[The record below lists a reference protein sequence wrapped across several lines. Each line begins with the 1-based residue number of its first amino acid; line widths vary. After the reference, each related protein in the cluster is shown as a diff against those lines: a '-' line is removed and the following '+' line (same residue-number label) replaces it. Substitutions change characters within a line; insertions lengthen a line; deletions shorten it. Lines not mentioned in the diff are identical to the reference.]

1 MNTDDLLEMNRRG
14 RFDAR
19 YLAFLETI
27 AQLRPKLHRY
37 CTRMTGSVLDGEDI
51 VQDALFQAYRK
62 LETFDESRSLSPWL
76 FRIAHNRCIDVL
88 RRRELQ
94 RDAEAEAA
102 GPEVIEPIE
111 PPGPALGRAVEQ
123 LVLTLPPME
132 RACVLLKDVFDY
144 SLEEIAELVDSTVGG
159 VKAALNRGRTKLSAA
174 PALTPEAGGAAASAS
189 RRKPPS
195 AETRRVLHLYI
206 ERFNRR
212 DWDGLRELIA
222 ADAKLRVADCFDG
235 KFVDSPY
242 LGEYGKSGATWRLA
256 LGEIDGEEA
265 VIVLRLGEAGEW
277 IPVAPISVEFGRD
290 GSDGS
295 GGNDGSGGID
305 GNDGSDT
312 SAGRDGVGERIT
324 RIADYVHCA
333 WVLEAATYVR
343 VEKAALAPAP

>member
-1 MNTDDLLEMNRRG
+1 MITDDLLEMNQRG

-19 YLAFLETI
+19 YVAFLETI

-62 LETFDESRSLSPWL
+62 LDTFDESRPLSPWL

-94 RDAEAEAA
+94 RGAEAEAEAA
-102 GPEVIEPIE
+102 RPDAIEPVD
-111 PPGPALGRAVEQ
+111 PPGPALGRAVER

-159 VKAALNRGRTKLSAA
+159 VKAALSRGRSKLGAA
-174 PALTPEAGGAAASAS
+174 PA
-189 RRKPPS
+189 RKPPS
-195 AETRRVLHLYI
+195 AETRRVLQLYI
-206 ERFNRR
+206 ERFNGR

-235 KFVDSPY
+235 RFVDSPY
-242 LGEYGKSGATWRLA
+242 LGEYEKWRATWRLA
-256 LGEIDGEEA
+256 LGEVEGEEA
-265 VIVLRLGEAGEW
+265 IIVLRLGEAGEW
-277 IPVAPISVEFGRD
+277 IPVSPISVEFG
-290 GSDGS
+290 
-295 GGNDGSGGID
+295 N
-305 GNDGSDT
+305 
-312 SAGRDGVGERIT
+312 DGVGERIM
-324 RIADYVHCA
+324 RIADYVHCP
-333 WVLEAATYVR
+333 WVLDNATSVS
-343 VEKAALAPAP
+343 VQA